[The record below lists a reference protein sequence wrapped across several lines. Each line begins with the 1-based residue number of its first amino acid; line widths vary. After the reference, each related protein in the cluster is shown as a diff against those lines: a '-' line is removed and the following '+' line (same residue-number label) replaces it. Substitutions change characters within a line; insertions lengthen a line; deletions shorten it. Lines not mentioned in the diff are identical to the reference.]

1 MRKIFVKCFG
11 FSDTER
17 HALNTALRLS
27 EARDT
32 VYAEWTSGTAKAAK
46 VLLIDGDSWETV
58 VALANPLHDGVR
70 MIWIGEKPPKRAWR
84 VFPAPVIWSSV
95 VEAMDR
101 EFAPPT
107 SLSMS
112 RDLDFEFDPDIEV
125 DPEELENTEPAP
137 LAAENPAAGVSKRV
151 LVVDAGRPERLYLRA
166 KLAAAGFYLV
176 DDAPNTEEA
185 LDFLNTHEYQLVII
199 DLDLPNMASQQL
211 IRLIATRHAQIP
223 HLFVSGPARSW
234 HQVLRARWS
243 ETPVYLTKPF
253 QPEQI
258 NRALKK
264 LQPLAS
270 RPVHKTTREK
280 R

>member
-32 VYAEWTSGTAKAAK
+32 VYAEWTSRTTKAPK

-70 MIWIGEKPPKRAWR
+70 MIWIGANPPKHVWR
-84 VFPAPVIWSSV
+84 VFPAPVTWSAV

-112 RDLDFEFDPDIEV
+112 MALDLEFDPDIDV
-125 DPEELENTEPAP
+125 DPDEIEGTEPAP
-137 LAAENPAAGVSKRV
+137 LMPENPASEAGKRV
-151 LVVDAGRPERLYLRA
+151 LLVDAGRTERMYLRA
-166 KLAAAGFYLV
+166 KFAAAGLYVV
-176 DDAPNTEEA
+176 DDAVNAAEA
-185 LDFLNTHEYQLVII
+185 LAFLDTYEYQLVIV
-199 DLDLPNMASQQL
+199 DLDLPDMDSQQL
-211 IRLIATRHAQIP
+211 IRSIETRHPEIP
-223 HLFVSGPARSW
+223 QLFVSGPARSW
-234 HQVLRARWS
+234 HQAWRAR
-243 ETPVYLTKPF
+243 
-253 QPEQI
+253 
-258 NRALKK
+258 
-264 LQPLAS
+264 
-270 RPVHKTTREK
+270 
-280 R
+280 